1 MSGGSDDRE
10 QAVRVR
16 IYGRVQGVWFRG
28 WTVTAATGLGLSGW
42 VRNRAD
48 GSVEAFFVGPP
59 ADVETM
65 IAKCGDGPPAAR
77 VDEVVRQAPVTEPLE
92 EISAAGF
99 RQLPDM

>member
-10 QAVRVR
+10 QAAQVR

-28 WTVTAATGLGLSGW
+28 WTVTAATELGLSGW

-48 GSVEAFFVGPP
+48 GSVEALFVGLP
-59 ADVETM
+59 ANMETM
-65 IAKCGDGPPAAR
+65 IAKCHEGPPAAR
-77 VDEVVRQAPVTEPLE
+77 VDELVREAPVTEPLE
-92 EISAAGF
+92 KMSASGF

>member
-1 MSGGSDDRE
+1 MSDTDGPLNVV
-10 QAVRVR
+10 QVR

-28 WTVTAATGLGLSGW
+28 WTVTAATELGLSGW

-48 GSVEAFFVGPP
+48 GSVEALLVGPP

-77 VDEVVRQAPVTEPLE
+77 VDKVVRETSTNKPPEDT
-92 EISAAGF
+92 GF
-99 RQLPDM
+99 RQLPTA